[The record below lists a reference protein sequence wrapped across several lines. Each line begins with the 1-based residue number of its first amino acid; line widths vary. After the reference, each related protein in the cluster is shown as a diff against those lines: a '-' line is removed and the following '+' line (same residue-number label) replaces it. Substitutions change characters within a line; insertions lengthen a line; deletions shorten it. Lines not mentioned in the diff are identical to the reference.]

1 MSRNRLWLAPMCMYS
16 SSDDGIASDWHL
28 QHYASRAVGG
38 FGVVLIEATAI
49 SQEGRISERDLGL
62 WDDTQINGLARIAG
76 ACRAAGTVP
85 GIQLAH
91 AGRKAGVTPH
101 LPLLRNS
108 WAGTKPGWDLVAPS
122 AVAFPGHS
130 EPRKL
135 TRSEILSIVNK
146 FGYSA
151 SRATAAGI
159 NLIEIHGAHGYLIHE
174 FLSPITNHRTDEYGG
189 TPENRR
195 RFLLQIVDVVRT
207 AAPHATIGVRLSAT
221 DWIQGGITIEDTC
234 STAAELSNAG
244 IDFIH
249 VSSGGITNTV
259 KITVTPGYQL
269 PFAKAV
275 KDATQS
281 HMQVV
286 GVGMITSARQAMG
299 ALKLCDA
306 VAIGRCAL
314 LDPYLPLHWADDL
327 HIDSPAPPQLI
338 YPRLPRKMA

>member
-1 MSRNRLWLAPMCMYS
+1 MCMYS

-76 ACRAAGTVP
+76 ACRAAGTV
-85 GIQLAH
+85 
-91 AGRKAGVTPH
+91 
-101 LPLLRNS
+101 
-108 WAGTKPGWDLVAPS
+108 
-122 AVAFPGHS
+122 PGHS

-234 STAAELSNAG
+234 SIAAELSNAG